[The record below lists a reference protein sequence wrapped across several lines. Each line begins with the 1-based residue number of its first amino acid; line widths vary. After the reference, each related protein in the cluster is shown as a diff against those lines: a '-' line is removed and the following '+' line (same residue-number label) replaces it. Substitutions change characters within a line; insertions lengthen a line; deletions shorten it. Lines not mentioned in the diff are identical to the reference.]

1 MDFNINLNPRPNH
14 KNANAE
20 NKKRYI
26 PLYNIKNLKSNSELK
41 GTYFPDIIYMN
52 NNNNIKCIKNC
63 NEKAKNKKSGI
74 EQYKDYKKSTN
85 IEQKINPDLHSDII
99 HNTENLISKI
109 NMNLDLKRWYEFD
122 SRTTFN
128 LYHQTA
134 YSPITDYNKK
144 IKNEKEAF
152 SETLKNKALGLKTV
166 SNKAK
171 AVILKNLYNNTKYK
185 NNNNN
190 NGTYFPDIIYMND
203 IKNLQKNN
211 NERERCKTMIQQYK
225 EYKKSTNIEQKINPD
240 LRSDIVHNTE
250 NLISQINMK
259 FDFKRWNEF
268 DSRTTM
274 NIIHQPAFSPL
285 AYFNKNNRSEKEAF
299 SDTLRRKAIGLKTIS
314 NKAKA
319 VIQKNLYENDLEKD
333 RNELEQKNNIKK
345 LRILVE
351 NSKNNFLN
359 LEYNNTERPSYN
371 KKDKDFILENKT
383 ITNRLNKTKL
393 YHDFLLL

>member
-1 MDFNINLNPRPNH
+1 MKLGNVSQSIVPVPKFFLNNKSIDLVPLYNKTEIYFSPQRSNINKKRGKNKSYYRTKDILALNLDFNINLNPRPNH

-171 AVILKNLYNNTKYK
+171 AVILKNLYINELEK
-185 NNNNN
+185 N
-190 NGTYFPDIIYMND
+190 GQE
-203 IKNLQKNN
+203 L
-211 NERERCKTMIQQYK
+211 E
-225 EYKKSTNIEQKINPD
+225 
-240 LRSDIVHNTE
+240 
-250 NLISQINMK
+250 
-259 FDFKRWNEF
+259 
-268 DSRTTM
+268 
-274 NIIHQPAFSPL
+274 
-285 AYFNKNNRSEKEAF
+285 EK
-299 SDTLRRKAIGLKTIS
+299 
-314 NKAKA
+314 NKAK
-319 VIQKNLYENDLEKD
+319 KLEI
-333 RNELEQKNNIKK
+333 LIK
-345 LRILVE
+345 
-351 NSKNNFLN
+351 NSKNNFLK
-359 LEYNNTERPSYN
+359 LKYNNMVKPCYN
-371 KKDKDFILENKT
+371 DKDTKFILENKT

-393 YHDFLLL
+393 YRDFPSALREEFIEKRIYKNKRLFTSQNNKILNKDK